1 MDNQYV
7 PNLTLG
13 PMACQSIRSV
23 TTAPLDIH
31 LMVESPDNIIP
42 KFAKSGADIITVHPE
57 TTKHLDRTLSII
69 RDHGCKSGLA
79 FNPST
84 SLNYLDYIID
94 KIDLVLIMSVNPG
107 LGGQKF
113 IPSAVAKIKEASKII
128 EHWQKINE
136 GSIFLQVDGGINA
149 NNIKDVYA
157 AGANVFVA
165 GSAIFNSE
173 NYTNAISLMKSNA
186 ISN

>member
-1 MDNQYV
+1 
-7 PNLTLG
+7 
-13 PMACQSIRSV
+13 
-23 TTAPLDIH
+23 
-31 LMVESPDNIIP
+31 MVESPDNIIP